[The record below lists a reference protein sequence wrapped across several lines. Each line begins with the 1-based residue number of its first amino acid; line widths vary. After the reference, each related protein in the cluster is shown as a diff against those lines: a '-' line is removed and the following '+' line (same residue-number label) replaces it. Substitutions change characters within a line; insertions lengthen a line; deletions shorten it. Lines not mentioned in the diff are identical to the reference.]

1 MNYANVPKS
10 QIKEEKKFQ
19 LNTEGLKLN
28 LDWRTWKFSNKMYG
42 YIMLIAVCGIVY
54 IANVQYAERN
64 VRKINK
70 LQKEVEILRTD
81 YTNMKA
87 TLILQG
93 KRSVIRQKVGSFG
106 LIENEKPVYKVV
118 KKED

>member
-10 QIKEEKKFQ
+10 QLKEEKKFQ

-28 LDWRTWKFSNKMYG
+28 LDWRTWKFTNKMYG
-42 YIMLIAVCGIVY
+42 YILVLGVCGIIY
-54 IANVQYAERN
+54 IANVHYAEKN
-64 VRKINK
+64 VRRINK

-93 KRSVIRQKVGSFG
+93 KRSVIRQKVSSFG

-118 KKED
+118 KSND

>member
-10 QIKEEKKFQ
+10 QLKEEKKFQ
-19 LNTEGLKLN
+19 FNSEGLKLN
-28 LDWRTWKFSNKMYG
+28 LDWRTWKFTNQMYG
-42 YIMLIAVCGIVY
+42 YIVLVGICGIVY
-54 IANVQYAERN
+54 IANVHYAEKN

-70 LQKEVEILRTD
+70 LQKEVELLRTD

-93 KRSVIRQKVGSFG
+93 KRSVIRQKVANFG
-106 LIENEKPVYKVV
+106 LIENEKPVYKVI
-118 KKED
+118 KNLE